1 MKIFD
6 EILWQ
11 KCNWAVPLFLF
22 PVFPNPEVQR
32 RREKMMMMI
41 DDGDDDADADDDDDS
56 CYSDPKC
63 TDALQK

>member
-11 KCNWAVPLFLF
+11 KCNRAVPLFLF

-32 RREKMMMMI
+32 CRAKMMMMI
-41 DDGDDDADADDDDDS
+41 DDGDDDDGDDDDG
-56 CYSDPKC
+56 
-63 TDALQK
+63 